1 MESNRND
8 TDKEFNP
15 YEYLNEDETE
25 ETFLYV
31 VKWLDGQYETFN
43 VTDVRSDSNSLY
55 MKLESGEELTIPL
68 INVRW
73 HSTSNIVV

>member
-1 MESNRND
+1 MANTND
-8 TDKEFNP
+8 TGKEFNP

-73 HSTSNIVV
+73 HSTSNTVV

>member
-31 VKWLDGQYETFN
+31 VKW
-43 VTDVRSDSNSLY
+43 RI
-55 MKLESGEELTIPL
+55 K
-68 INVRW
+68 
-73 HSTSNIVV
+73 

>member
-1 MESNRND
+1 MESNTND
-8 TDKEFNP
+8 TNKEFNP

-55 MKLESGEELTIPL
+55 MKLESGEELRIPL

-73 HSTSNIVV
+73 HSTSNTVV

>member
-1 MESNRND
+1 MEPNTND

-15 YEYLNEDETE
+15 YEYLNDEETE

-31 VKWLDGQYETFN
+31 VKWLDGYYETFN
-43 VTDVRSDSNSLY
+43 VTEVKLETNSLY
-55 MKLESGEELTIPL
+55 MKLESGEELRIPL

-73 HSTSNIVV
+73 HSTSNTVV

>member
-1 MESNRND
+1 MESNTND
-8 TDKEFNP
+8 TNKEFNP

-31 VKWLDGQYETFN
+31 VKWLDGSYETFSI
-43 VTDVRSDSNSLY
+43 TEVRTETNSLY
-55 MKLESGEELTIPL
+55 MKLESGEELRIPL

-73 HSTSNIVV
+73 HSTSNTVV

>member
-1 MESNRND
+1 MEPKTND

-25 ETFLYV
+25 ESFLYV
-31 VKWLDGQYETFN
+31 VKWLDGQYETFS

-55 MKLESGEELTIPL
+55 MKLESGEELRFPL

-73 HSTSNIVV
+73 HSTSNTVV